1 MSNTIEQFDLS
12 MLPTEAQSELYDFYL
27 FLKQKYQRTTITQNQ
42 DRRVKRLHELKVQSF
57 TPLSRDKIYERS
69 GVSRF

>member
-12 MLPTEAQSELYDFYL
+12 ILPTEAQNELYDFYL
-27 FLKQKYQRTTITQNQ
+27 FLKQKYQKPTVAQNQ

-57 TPLSRDKIYERS
+57 TPLSRDEL
-69 GVSRF
+69 